1 MNDINEILDKL
12 KIEDN
17 IWIIYLVIIG
27 LSFYSN
33 KIERNYYLYNDLKS
47 KDKYRRLNI
56 LIFSIAIVVY
66 AYFFQDGFN
75 SLINLKNCSD
85 KNKVFFNN
93 ASFVAS
99 TLILISGA
107 IFLYIA
113 IFDTNLDTELAF
125 S

>member
-17 IWIIYLVIIG
+17 IWIIYLIIIG

-33 KIERNYYLYNDLKS
+33 KIEKNYYLYNDLKS
-47 KDKYRRLNI
+47 KDKYRKLNI